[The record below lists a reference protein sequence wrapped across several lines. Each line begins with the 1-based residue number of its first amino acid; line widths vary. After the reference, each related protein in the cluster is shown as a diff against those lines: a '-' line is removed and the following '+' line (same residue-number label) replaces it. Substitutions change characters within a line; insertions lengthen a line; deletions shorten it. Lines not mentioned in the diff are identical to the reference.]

1 MKQMTI
7 LFAAAVAA
15 SGAFVAN
22 ADVTTLY
29 SKQQIPQYLNE
40 NSAVW
45 TNSVGDVVSWGDYND
60 GNATAVFNHYGTSVQ
75 SFDSSWQFNAY
86 GIGVNILSSTK
97 WVYWE
102 KTSGTP
108 LVIGAG
114 GVDVKDGR
122 FFFSNRDS
130 SKPATVRLAANQ
142 TWTGSGASGKEMYF
156 NIGCIPTAY
165 GGVYAK
171 AVAEDGVTSL
181 NITGRLNAGFFGPDN
196 ELWNVTVTVSD
207 SAKLWLFDLNDARLN
222 AKKLVLSGDGD
233 RMSFGGVLPV
243 KAWCYPS
250 ASAYAPTNVVAM
262 DNFHLAPEVELANGA
277 DVTAKGGI
285 YAVSN
290 LVVSGTGGSVISG
303 DLTFTQAVS
312 RVTFATAGASLEFTT
327 ANTVAD
333 GLSAGFAVVGPG
345 TLKVVDLAPFTGAFD
360 ISDGAKFVYAPS
372 GSTDFRLPLSGD
384 GTFSVE
390 AGDGATVYLPAASI
404 ADFTGGIVVE
414 SGTLL
419 LDSELAEGRVTV
431 NGGSVVY
438 ASADPFLVTDAVRGE
453 SAITVSS
460 NETLRIY
467 GNGLT
472 AATALTL
479 AGGTV
484 KFFANATVASPVSV
498 TRSGSRFDT
507 DALAVTGTVAG
518 VITASIPGD
527 VETPGLQ
534 MRGSGCIRL
543 TGGGNFSGK
552 PNSFRSFDGSAIFDG
567 GTWTF
572 HNCMA
577 LGCDYTA
584 QKNTNPNSIC
594 GKRWTIRNSAVFKI
608 DGYNNNFTTTLF
620 AKGHAHS
627 SSYAYESYVDVIDG
641 GTVELGSNG
650 QLLAGYYMARGTIRV
665 ANGGVV
671 KVKSTSARII
681 LGSSVTAWGILRLE
695 EGGRIE
701 LSAPIIRRFRT
712 DNAGWQ
718 PQGQFVWDGGTL
730 KVNSNF
736 PASEATLMRLDGTPP
751 SSSDPAVTKGLR
763 IWTKIMGDDCVLDL
777 TDLPERETPLANV
790 AIDNDR
796 AEWFGT
802 GTLTVK
808 GGKPFTMNSFGSG
821 LGLALESDGTT
832 VTFPDAAQFHDN
844 AICEARRNVEPGPAR
859 YSVFTNL
866 LADVSLKSFTAKGRG
881 VRLVSENAT
890 NTLTVAAVSVA
901 AGGEFANDTVAFP
914 GGLEVTNLVFAAG
927 SVLGCDGAVAPL
939 AVVGDISL
947 PAALSY
953 SVRNAAKGADTV
965 AFRAGGSIVG
975 SPTEWTKIGSRNLR
989 PYVDAAAKEI
999 GFRSGGTRIIVF

>member
-1 MKQMTI
+1 MKQATI

-22 ADVTTLY
+22 ADTTTLY
-29 SKQQIPQYLNE
+29 SKQQIPE
-40 NSAVW
+40 NFYSTSEVW

-75 SFDSSWQFNAY
+75 SFNSSWQFNAY
-86 GIGVNILSSTK
+86 GIGVDILSSTK

-156 NIGCIPTAY
+156 NIGCIPTRY

-277 DVTAKGGI
+277 DFTANKGI
-285 YAVSN
+285 YAITN
-290 LVVSGTGGSVISG
+290 LTVSGTGESVISG
-303 DLTFTQAVS
+303 SLTFTQSVS
-312 RVTFATAGASLEFTT
+312 RVTFANSGAELKFAT
-327 ANTVAD
+327 ANAVAG
-333 GLSAGFAVVGPG
+333 GLSAGFEVVGPG
-345 TLKVVDLAPFTGAFD
+345 TLKVTDLSPFTGAIDVASGATFECAPSANVAMGAAFSGGGT
-360 ISDGAKFVYAPS
+360 ISVNADGAV
-372 GSTDFRLPLSGD
+372 
-384 GTFSVE
+384 
-390 AGDGATVYLPAASI
+390 VYLPPASI

-414 SGTLL
+414 SGSLI
-419 LDSELAEGRVTV
+419 LDEELAEGRVVV
-431 NGGSVVY
+431 NGGTVTYS
-438 ASADPFLVTDAVRGE
+438 STDPLLVTDMIKSEA
-453 SAITVSS
+453 SITVSS
-460 NETLRIY
+460 GETLSVY

-472 AATALTL
+472 SATALTL

-484 KFFANATVASPVSV
+484 KFFTDATVASPVTV
-498 TRSGSRFDT
+498 TGAGSKFVT
-507 DALAVTGTVAG
+507 DALAVTGTVSG
-518 VITASIPGD
+518 VITASIPGND
-527 VETPGLQ
+527 ETAGL
-534 MRGSGCIRL
+534 RTYGLGCIRF

-552 PNSFRSFDGSAIFDG
+552 PNSFRSFEGSAVFDG
-567 GTWTF
+567 GEWTF
-572 HNCMA
+572 HNCMS

-584 QKNTNPNSIC
+584 QKNTNPDSTC

-608 DGYNNNFTTTLF
+608 DGYNNNFTTTL
-620 AKGHAHS
+620 AARGHAHN
-627 SSYAYESYVDVIDG
+627 SSYAYESYIDVIDG
-641 GTVELGSNG
+641 GTVELGNNA
-650 QLLAGYYMARGTIRV
+650 QILAGYYMARGRIRV

-701 LSAPIIRRFRT
+701 LSAPIIRKFRT

-730 KVNSNF
+730 KINSNF
-736 PASEATLMRLDGTPP
+736 PTAEATLMRLDGTPP

-763 IWTKIMGDDCVLDL
+763 IWTRIMGDDCVLDL
-777 TDLPERETPLANV
+777 TDLPARETPLANV

-821 LGLALESDGTT
+821 LGLVLEGDGTT
-832 VTFPDAAQFHDN
+832 VTFPDGAQFHDN

-866 LADVSLKSFTAKGRG
+866 LADVSLKSFTAKGRR
-881 VRLVSENAT
+881 VKIVSENAT
-890 NTLTVAAVSVA
+890 NTLSVASAVAA
-901 AGGEFANDTVAFP
+901 AGGEFSNNTITFP
-914 GGLEVTNLVFAAG
+914 GGLSVTNLAFASE
-927 SVLGCDGAVAPL
+927 SVIGGNGAFPVL
-939 AVVGDISL
+939 HVEGDITL
-947 PAALSY
+947 PSTLLY
-953 SVRNAAKGADTV
+953 SAVGGGRMTFT
-965 AFRAGGSIVG
+965 AFEAGGALVG
-975 SPTEWTKIGSRNLR
+975 SPSDLTKADAGSSMI
-989 PYVDAAAKEI
+989 PVFDAGAKSVR
-999 GFRSGGTRIIVF
+999 FTTRGGLLIVW